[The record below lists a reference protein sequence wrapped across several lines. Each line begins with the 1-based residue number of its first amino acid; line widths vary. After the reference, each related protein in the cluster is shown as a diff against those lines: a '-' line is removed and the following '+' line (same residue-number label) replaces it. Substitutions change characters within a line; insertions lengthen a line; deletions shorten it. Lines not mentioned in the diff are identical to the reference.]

1 VPAVKSLRTVPVVLV
16 GLAVLVACG
25 ETDAPPPAASAPTSA
40 AVSAAP
46 SPSETT
52 TAPAGGENGDG
63 KSDKERC
70 QAIEVAGQK
79 FKKDLLD
86 LIKTGAP
93 EDPATY
99 ATVFTSFA
107 DGISK
112 AGGTGKVGTA
122 ADAMV
127 AELKKTAAAKDPA
140 NALDNPAM
148 AKVVKDVE
156 VACKTAGA
164 PIKI

>member
-1 VPAVKSLRTVPVVLV
+1 MPAVKSLRTVPVVLV

-40 AVSAAP
+40 AASAAP
-46 SPSETT
+46 SPSET

-86 LIKTGAP
+86 MIKTGAP
-93 EDPATY
+93 EDPALY
-99 ATVFTSFA
+99 ATVFSDFA
-107 DGISK
+107 AGIKK

-127 AELKKTAAAKDPA
+127 AELKKSAAAQDPA
-140 NALDNPAM
+140 NAVDNPAM
-148 AKVVKDVE
+148 GKAAADVE
-156 VACKTAGA
+156 AACKSAGA
-164 PIKI
+164 PIKF

>member
-46 SPSETT
+46 SPSEA

-70 QAIEVAGQK
+70 QAIEAAGQK

-99 ATVFTSFA
+99 AAVFTSFA

-112 AGGTGKVGTA
+112 AGGTGNVGTA
-122 ADAMV
+122 ADSMV
-127 AELKKTAAAKDPA
+127 VELKKTAAAKDPA

-148 AKVVKDVE
+148 AKVVNEVE